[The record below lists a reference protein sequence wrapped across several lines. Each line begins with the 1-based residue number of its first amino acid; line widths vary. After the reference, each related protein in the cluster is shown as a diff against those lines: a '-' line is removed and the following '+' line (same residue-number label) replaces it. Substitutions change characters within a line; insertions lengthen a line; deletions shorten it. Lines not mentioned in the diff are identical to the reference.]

1 MSQKGNKEHKKS
13 SKSKSKNKS
22 EKNINPDNEGSD
34 FNNKNNVKPRNQ
46 PLF

>member
-1 MSQKGNKEHKKS
+1 MSNKGNKDHKKS
-13 SKSKSKNKS
+13 SKKKSRNKS
-22 EKNINPDNEGSD
+22 EENVNPENTGSD